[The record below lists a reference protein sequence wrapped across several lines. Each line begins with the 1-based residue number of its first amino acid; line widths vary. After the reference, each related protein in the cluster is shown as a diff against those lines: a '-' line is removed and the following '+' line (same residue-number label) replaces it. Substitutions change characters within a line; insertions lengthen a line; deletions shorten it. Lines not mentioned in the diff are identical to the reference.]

1 MTYVV
6 LKGYLYDPIWSD
18 RLRKARGSNGTGES
32 IQKRQFYFYYIS
44 IRLVLVSDLGSV
56 SPFFRDELLAPV
68 LHFVSVDRGERELGG
83 RRIVTWEKQGG
94 QPLSNIQHGFW
105 QCNVVGLSCRSE
117 WIILSTEVNLCLL
130 GKRIASYKF
139 CLGRTCISIT
149 MKFINEVVNGGV
161 TIILFVVTNLVCVPK
176 KRNLSIFRGLEGA
189 WKHIRTLELKWK
201 NRCNSSYFGNGK
213 IFGARRRG
221 WSVSSW
227 LGSDFSIFLRIP
239 SRVLLLPV
247 SNRTCW
253 AKSSSCKTC
262 FI

>member
-1 MTYVV
+1 M
-6 LKGYLYDPIWSD
+6 
-18 RLRKARGSNGTGES
+18 
-32 IQKRQFYFYYIS
+32 
-44 IRLVLVSDLGSV
+44 

-68 LHFVSVDRGERELGG
+68 LHFVSVDRGEKGFSG
-83 RRIVTWEKQGG
+83 KRIVPWEKQGG

-117 WIILSTEVNLCLL
+117 WIILSTEINLCLL
-130 GKRIASYKF
+130 GKRIASFKF

-149 MKFINEVVNGGV
+149 MKFIVVNGGV

-176 KRNLSIFRGLEGA
+176 KRNLSIFRGLKGA
-189 WKHIRTLELKWK
+189 WKHIRTLEWKWK
-201 NRCNSSYFGNGK
+201 RDRCNSSSFGNGK

-227 LGSDFSIFLRIP
+227 LGSASSIFLRIP

-247 SNRTCW
+247 SKCW
-253 AKSSSCKTC
+253 AKFFSCKTC
-262 FI
+262 LI